1 VSVAAGQFALGT
13 FASGE
18 RVFPGLV
25 LPEDRVVELGELG
38 SVRAILE
45 AWDETFP
52 RLVARAREADAGMAL
67 DSLRVLPP
75 VDPTQIL
82 QSGANY
88 YKHVL
93 DLAAAEGARGD
104 LSADEVRE
112 QARRVMDER
121 VRSGEPYL
129 FLGTPTSICGAYDD
143 VVLPADGEQH
153 DWELELAVVIGRAG
167 RHVAPERALELV
179 AGYTI
184 CNDLTTRDRVYRPEL
199 GPIGTDWVSAKSDPT
214 FLPTGPYLV
223 PAEFVPDPGDLHITL
238 RLNGDVMQDESTADM
253 IFDVPR
259 LLSYASSKVQLRPG
273 DLLLTG
279 SPAGN
284 GAHWGRFL
292 GDGDV
297 LEAEITGLGR
307 QRNRCRAETIPAGD
321 PLVGARAGDAA

>member
-1 VSVAAGQFALGT
+1 VTVAAGWFALGT

-18 RVFPGLV
+18 RAFPGLV
-25 LPEDRVVELGELG
+25 LPEDRVVELAEHE
-38 SVRAILE
+38 SVRAILA
-45 AWDETFP
+45 AWDETYP
-52 RLVARAREADAGMAL
+52 RLAAHAEQAGDGVPL

-75 VDPTQIL
+75 VEPTQIL

-121 VRSGEPYL
+121 VRTGQPYL
-129 FLGTPTSICGAYDD
+129 FLGTPTSMCGAYDD

-153 DWELELAVVIGRAG
+153 DWELELAVVIGRSG
-167 RHVAPERALELV
+167 RHVPAERALELV

-214 FLPTGPYLV
+214 FLPTGPFLV
-223 PAEFVPDPGDLHITL
+223 PAELVGDAGDLRITL

-259 LLSYASSKVQLRPG
+259 LVSYASSKVQLRPG
-273 DLLLTG
+273 DLILTG

-292 GDGDV
+292 ADGDV
-297 LEAEITGLGR
+297 LEGEITGLGV
-307 QRNRCRAETIPAGD
+307 QRNRCRAETVPAD
-321 PLVGARAGDAA
+321 AALVGAPTGDAA